1 MDLILRGYQVND
13 PTWLY
18 LSFLL
23 IVAVYFKFSRLW
35 SVRNLDLL
43 LLLGISPGLL
53 MVREGN
59 EPSVVAYGYVWL
71 FVVSALLLVRVLF
84 DGSIVRRPRLEQN
97 MNAAGMTFLCAATFL
112 FLTTKLLTELPPPST
127 VESIRKANE
136 LIEGNKTADREP
148 LAQREATPDIA
159 SAGPAA
165 SLVAV
170 PVSGLSKV
178 VVQGETGHV
187 PSATDVEVVTARLIA
202 ILAHLAVIV
211 GLALVGRHA
220 FGDNDLGFAM
230 ATLYMLLPCTAF
242 DVGKINHVLPAA
254 CLVWAIWAWRRPFV
268 SGTLLGLSCA
278 MMFFPIFLLPLWV
291 AFYGRRG
298 GIRFCLAV
306 GMTAAVIVSSLV
318 LLSKNSDV
326 SVQQFLGYVNWRD
339 LPVFVTGQN
348 RGFWSEHESAFRIPV
363 FVAYIVMLIGLTL
376 WPARKSL
383 AQVITHSA
391 AIVIGTQFW
400 YPQQGGVYI
409 LWYLPLL
416 LLVLFRPTMTNHV
429 APDLKP
435 IDLLAIL
442 GLRERRQP
450 ELATTTAETP

>member
-23 IVAVYFKFSRLW
+23 ILAVYFKFSRLW

-43 LLLGISPGLL
+43 LLLSISPGLL
-53 MVREGN
+53 MVRDDN
-59 EPSVVAYGYVWL
+59 EASVVAYGYVWL
-71 FVVSALLLVRVLF
+71 FCVSALILARVLY
-84 DGSIVRRPRLEQN
+84 DGAIVRRPRLEQN

-136 LIEGNKTADREP
+136 LIEGGKTADRTP
-148 LAQREATPDIA
+148 LLQGESTPDA
-159 SAGPAA
+159 PSAGPAA

-170 PVSGLSKV
+170 PVATLSKV
-178 VVQGETGHV
+178 VAQGESGHV
-187 PSATDVEVVTARLIA
+187 PSATDLEVVTARLIA
-202 ILAHLAVIV
+202 IFAHLAVII
-211 GLALVGRHA
+211 GLAFVGRHA
-220 FGDNDLGFAM
+220 FGDSDLGFAM

-254 CLVWAIWAWRRPFV
+254 CLVWAIWAWRRPFI
-268 SGTLLGLSCA
+268 SGTLVGLACA

-298 GIRFCLAV
+298 GIRFCIAV

-318 LLSKNSDV
+318 ILSHNSDV
-326 SVQQFLGYVNWRD
+326 SLRQFLGYVNWRD
-339 LPVFVTGQN
+339 LPVFVAGHDK
-348 RGFWSEHESAFRIPV
+348 GFWSEHESAFRIPV
-363 FVAYIVMLIGLTL
+363 FVAYIVMLVGLTV
-376 WPARKSL
+376 WPRRKSL

-400 YPQQGGVYI
+400 YPEQGGVYI

-429 APDLKP
+429 APEILP
-435 IDLLAIL
+435 IDFLAIL
-442 GLRERRQP
+442 GLRERRKP
-450 ELATTTAETP
+450 ELATSVVGEP